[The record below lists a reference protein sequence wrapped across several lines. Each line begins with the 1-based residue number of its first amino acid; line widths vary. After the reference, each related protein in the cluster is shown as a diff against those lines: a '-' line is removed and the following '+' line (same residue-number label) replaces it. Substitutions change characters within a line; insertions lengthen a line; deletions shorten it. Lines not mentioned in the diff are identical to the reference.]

1 MRGSHFIEKLSPKNS
16 SRLVFLVLYL
26 YLCAMEEQWKA
37 IKGYEGYYEVS
48 NLGRVRSLGNG
59 LTHNKSM
66 TYLRGGNQDGYLIV
80 ILWKNGHG
88 TNKRVHRLV
97 AEAFIPN
104 PDNLPQIN
112 HKNEDKADNRVE
124 NLEWCSAKYN
134 CNYGTRNARAG
145 KGISRPLYAYSEDG
159 SLVGEYS
166 SLRDASEHLGINLH
180 TIGSAMHFKRPTH
193 GLWFSHDKEKSPK

>member
-1 MRGSHFIEKLSPKNS
+1 MEK
-16 SRLVFLVLYL
+16 
-26 YLCAMEEQWKA
+26 EIWKP

-66 TYLRGGNQDGYLIV
+66 TYLSGGNHRGYRLV

-134 CNYGTRNARAG
+134 TNYGSRNTRAG
-145 KGISRPLYAYSEDG
+145 KGISRPLYAYSEKG

-166 SLRDASEHLGINLH
+166 SLRDASEHLGINLY
-180 TIGSAMHFKRPTH
+180 TIGAAMHFNRPTH

>member
-1 MRGSHFIEKLSPKNS
+1 MEK
-16 SRLVFLVLYL
+16 
-26 YLCAMEEQWKA
+26 EIWKP
-37 IKGYEGYYEVS
+37 IRGYEGYYEVS

-66 TYLRGGNQDGYLIV
+66 TYLSGGDLRGYRVVN
-80 ILWKNGHG
+80 LWKNGHG
-88 TNKRVHRLV
+88 ISKRVHRLV

-124 NLEWCSAKYN
+124 NLEWCTCAYN
-134 CNYGTRNARAG
+134 NNYGSRNARAG
-145 KGISRPLYAYSEDG
+145 KGISRPLYAYSENG

-193 GLWFSHDKEKSPK
+193 GLWFSHTKGKFPQ